1 MLLTAAVEGQPI
13 GNLLQMCQNGYANE
27 FVGDE
32 LTEFTLIIL
41 NHENPQDR
49 SFFFSHEVP
58 GLHVVFCI

>member
-13 GNLLQMCQNGYANE
+13 GNLLQMRQNGYANE

-41 NHENPQDR
+41 NHENPQDLR
-49 SFFFSHEVP
+49 LSSVFF
-58 GLHVVFCI
+58 

>member
-41 NHENPQDR
+41 NHENPQDLR
-49 SFFFSHEVP
+49 LSSVFF
-58 GLHVVFCI
+58 